1 MSLKDSCSILPSI
14 TNYAA
19 TGQQYTNHNAN
30 RLLSSSDHDND
41 NDNAQTTMLA
51 RDIIGLII
59 WSSSW

>member
-30 RLLSSSDHDND
+30 RLLSSSDHDDDHDND

-59 WSSSW
+59 